1 MSSPPSTPELTPKK
15 PESDQKSDQK
25 TDQKSDQKTDQGSAA
40 STGEGA
46 PEIKFKEVTL
56 TRDEYKILQQ
66 QLSHKKEEKTDQ
78 ERENKNSFYP
88 VFVIGYVIFLFFRE
102 NITISDDVVNAVKF
116 VMFLYT
122 LYVIS
127 VDENLRELGLSYPM
141 RIILGACLATLLILA
156 SSVL

>member
-1 MSSPPSTPELTPKK
+1 M
-15 PESDQKSDQK
+15 
-25 TDQKSDQKTDQGSAA
+25 
-40 STGEGA
+40 
-46 PEIKFKEVTL
+46 TL
-56 TRDEYKILQQ
+56 THDEYNILQQ
-66 QLSHKKEEKTDQ
+66 RLSHKKEEKTTNEQRD
-78 ERENKNSFYP
+78 NKNSFYP
-88 VFVIGYVIFLFFRE
+88 VAVIGYVIFLFFRE
-102 NITISDDVVNAVKF
+102 NINLSDDVVNAVKF

>member
-1 MSSPPSTPELTPKK
+1 ME
-15 PESDQKSDQK
+15 EQ
-25 TDQKSDQKTDQGSAA
+25 TDQGSAA
-40 STGEGA
+40 STGEGVTT

-66 QLSHKKEEKTDQ
+66 QLSHRKEEKNEQ
-78 ERENKNSFYP
+78 ERDNKNSFYP
-88 VFVIGYVIFLFFRE
+88 VFVIGYVVFLFLRE
-102 NITISDDVVNAVKF
+102 KITISDDVVNAVKF

-127 VDENLRELGLSYPM
+127 VDENLRELGVSYPM

-156 SSVL
+156 SSVF